1 MALWKRQGDSEDLP
15 PAQPERTSP
24 TPGPTLPSPTRRPE
38 PAGGTMM
45 ANIGKSLS
53 IKGDVEGGEDTVI
66 EGRVEGRISLRSHH
80 LTIGTNGEVQGEVS
94 AKLVTVIGRVV
105 GNVVASD
112 RIEIRESGRVDGDL
126 MSPRLQVTEG
136 AILNGRIVMK
146 ETGAQPP
153 VAAKTPGK
161 DSPAAGSAPTPSGG
175 SPKQG

>member
-1 MALWKRQGDSEDLP
+1 
-15 PAQPERTSP
+15 
-24 TPGPTLPSPTRRPE
+24 
-38 PAGGTMM
+38 MM

-146 ETGAQPP
+146 EVAPP
-153 VAAKTPGK
+153 SGQAKA
-161 DSPAAGSAPTPSGG
+161 PAKEPTPTGG
-175 SPKQG
+175 APAGPAKQG